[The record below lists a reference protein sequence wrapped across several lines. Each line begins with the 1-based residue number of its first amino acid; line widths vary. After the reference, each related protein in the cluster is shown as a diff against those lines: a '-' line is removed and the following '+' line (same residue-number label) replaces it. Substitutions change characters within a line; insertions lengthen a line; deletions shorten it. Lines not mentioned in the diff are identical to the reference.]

1 MELRPCQDVANPTH
15 AVQLMKAAQGPTE
28 DITIEDVIIA
38 WVLLHDIKAL
48 TLML

>member
-1 MELRPCQDVANPTH
+1 MKLLMELETPARMWPTPTH

-38 WVLLHDIKAL
+38 
-48 TLML
+48 